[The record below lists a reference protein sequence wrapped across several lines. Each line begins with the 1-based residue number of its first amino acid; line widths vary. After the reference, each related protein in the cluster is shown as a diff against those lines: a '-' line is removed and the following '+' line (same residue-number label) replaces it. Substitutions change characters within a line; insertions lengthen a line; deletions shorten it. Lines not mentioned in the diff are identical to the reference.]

1 MEEGTDRE
9 RREPG
14 EAYRVYR
21 SRDVLGILPEEMELV
36 ISYGARWTGVGQEAI
51 LAVIEAYERRLWTS
65 LGLGRQRQRRQEEI
79 EGRRRSQ
86 SG

>member
-21 SRDVLGILPEEMELV
+21 SRDVLGILPDEMELV

-65 LGLGRQRQRRQEEI
+65 LGLGRQRRQEGI